1 MMSLE
6 TIIALNNEVAHRA
19 SSKRK
24 LPYIPFS
31 PNEAE
36 HIITFPLP
44 NLGGYVPVGWEKVE
58 DWFVDRTG
66 QGYESEPAITH
77 RSFTQLLT
85 EYISMNPD
93 HGYGISEEG
102 PFQVVISAYRY
113 VGISELHTRSALAGE

>member
-19 SSKRK
+19 SSKGMT
-24 LPYIPFS
+24 PYIPFS

-36 HIITFPLP
+36 HITTFTLP

-66 QGYESEPAITH
+66 HGYESEPALTH
-77 RSFTQLLT
+77 RSFSKLLT

-93 HGYGISEEG
+93 HGYGISEEC
-102 PFQVVISAYRY
+102 PFQVVISAYRK
-113 VGISELHTRSALAGE
+113 VGISELDACSALAD